1 MDTSAVALPP
11 PEKPKEI
18 GGAAEGVVDDW
29 PKENGAGL
37 GVTTD
42 EVGGVLG
49 LAPNVKGA
57 GLGAAAD
64 AAGGV
69 PGLVPNVKGTFS
81 ASFFSAGG

>member
-18 GGAAEGVVDDW
+18 GGAAEGAVDDW

-42 EVGGVLG
+42 EAGGVLG

-57 GLGAAAD
+57 ALGAAAD
-64 AAGGV
+64 TAGGV
-69 PGLVPNVKGTFS
+69 PGLVPNVKGTLS
-81 ASFFSAGG
+81 SFCSAGG